1 MQHERKKNHKK
12 DKSFIMVQTIEMN
25 LHLKA
30 WKKDK
35 ERECVTLCVCVRVFV
50 N

>member
-1 MQHERKKNHKK
+1 MQHKRKKNHKK
-12 DKSFIMVQTIEMN
+12 DKSFIMVQTIKMN

-35 ERECVTLCVCVRVFV
+35 ERESVSHCVCVCVFV